1 MDNSFPLNT
10 QTDIFSTMGM
20 KKAMQ
25 LREQAGSVDSQSKQQ
40 LKELATQFE
49 SVFSQYL
56 MKSMRETV
64 PKTGMLDSYA
74 TNMYEQMLDEE
85 FAKESSKSQGIG
97 LADMIFNELS
107 RKDDILKGIIEQ
119 PTVDLSTPPKFYD
132 LNVERANETARAKSV
147 RGADREGSGL

>member
-10 QTDIFSTMGM
+10 QTDVFSTMGM

-107 RKDDILKGIIEQ
+107 RKDDILKGVIEQ

-132 LNVERANETARAKSV
+132 LNVERANETARAKSM
-147 RGADREGSGL
+147 